1 MIVWR
6 GFGILVLFLVAAA
19 VVGGEFVADKAFG
32 EGYWQQNAWPAA
44 ASLGAAAVLCWV
56 LGRRM
61 NKPARKSEGEHRRMW
76 THDLFFVRMEWWA
89 FPLAALAVA
98 AVALNFTPG
107 SAASTAKAAAGT
119 ALSRTK

>member
-6 GFGILVLFLVAAA
+6 GFGIVVLFLVAVA
-19 VVGGEFVADKAFG
+19 VVGGEFVTDKAFG
-32 EGYWQQNAWPAA
+32 EGFWQQHAWPAA
-44 ASLGAAAVLCWV
+44 ASLGASAALCWF
-56 LGRRM
+56 LGRRL

-98 AVALNFTPG
+98 TVALNFTPG
-107 SAASTAKAAAGT
+107 NAVSSAKAAVTRA
-119 ALSRTK
+119 K